1 MKKKVKITLKLARKI
16 EFSLIILWLLGAS
29 IAGIGLL
36 IYREV
41 TRTPAEYFM
50 RAHEQMKD
58 NNYRGAVRNFKKVI
72 DGKENEFTP
81 SAAWDLGNIYCLGKG
96 DVAMN
101 PKLAEEYLTKS
112 SELGFALAQYDLALM
127 YDIGDKIP
135 ENREKAVYWMQE
147 ATKSG
152 YPEALYS
159 MAVWMERGYLGKPD
173 MKKVLDLYE
182 RAADKGHTNAKKSL
196 VVLYAEGHGGFPKNL
211 ERKQFWLRNLNKG
224 K

>member
-1 MKKKVKITLKLARKI
+1 MKITLKLVRKI
-16 EFSLIILWLLGAS
+16 ELSLTIIWLLAMS
-29 IAGIGLL
+29 VMGIGLL

-41 TRTPAEYFM
+41 TRTPAEYFV
-50 RAHEQMKD
+50 RAHDQMKE
-58 NNYRGAVRNFKKVI
+58 NNYRGAVSNFKRVLDSDQKDLVA
-72 DGKENEFTP
+72 
-81 SAAWDLGNIYCLGKG
+81 SAAWDLGNIYRLGKG

-127 YDIGDKIP
+127 YDVGDKIP

-159 MAVWMERGYLGKPD
+159 MGVWTERGYLGKPD

-182 RAADKGHTNAKKSL
+182 RAATKGHTNAKKSL

-211 ERKQFWLRNLNKG
+211 ERKQFWLKNLNKG

>member
-1 MKKKVKITLKLARKI
+1 MKITLKLVRKI
-16 EFSLIILWLLGAS
+16 ELSLIIIWLLVMS
-29 IAGIGLL
+29 VMGIGLL

-41 TRTPAEYFM
+41 TRTPAEYFV
-50 RAHEQMKD
+50 RAHDQIKE
-58 NNYRGAVRNFKKVI
+58 NNYRGAVSNFKRVLDSDQKDLVA
-72 DGKENEFTP
+72 
-81 SAAWDLGNIYCLGKG
+81 SAAWDLGNIYRLGKG

-127 YDIGDKIP
+127 YDVGDKIP

-159 MAVWMERGYLGKPD
+159 MGVWIERGYLGKPD

-182 RAADKGHTNAKKSL
+182 RAAEKEHTNAKKSL

-211 ERKQFWLRNLNKG
+211 ERKQFWLKNLNKG

>member
-1 MKKKVKITLKLARKI
+1 MKITLKLVRKI
-16 EFSLIILWLLGAS
+16 ELSLIIIWLLVMS
-29 IAGIGLL
+29 VMGIGLL

-41 TRTPAEYFM
+41 TRTPAEYFV
-50 RAHEQMKD
+50 RAHDQIKE
-58 NNYRGAVRNFKKVI
+58 NNYRGAVSNFKRVLDSDQKDLVA
-72 DGKENEFTP
+72 
-81 SAAWDLGNIYCLGKG
+81 SAAWDLGNIYRLGKG

-127 YDIGDKIP
+127 YDVGDKIP

-159 MAVWMERGYLGKPD
+159 MGVWTERGYLGKPD

-182 RAADKGHTNAKKSL
+182 QAANKGHTNAKKSL

>member
-1 MKKKVKITLKLARKI
+1 MKITLKLVRKI
-16 EFSLIILWLLGAS
+16 ELSLIIIWLLVMS
-29 IAGIGLL
+29 VMGIGLL

-41 TRTPAEYFM
+41 TRTPAEYFV
-50 RAHEQMKD
+50 RAHDQIKE
-58 NNYRGAVRNFKKVI
+58 NNYRGAVSNFKRVLDSDQKDLVA
-72 DGKENEFTP
+72 
-81 SAAWDLGNIYCLGKG
+81 SAAWDLGNIYRLGKG

-127 YDIGDKIP
+127 YDVGDKIP

-159 MAVWMERGYLGKPD
+159 MGVWIERGYLGKPD

-182 RAADKGHTNAKKSL
+182 QAANKGHTNAKKSL

>member
-1 MKKKVKITLKLARKI
+1 MKITLKLIRKI
-16 EFSLIILWLLGAS
+16 ELSLIIIWLLGIS
-29 IAGIGLL
+29 VAGISFL

-41 TRTPAEYFM
+41 TRTPAEYFV
-50 RAHEQMKD
+50 RAHDQMKEK
-58 NNYRGAVRNFKKVI
+58 NYRGAVRNFKRVL
-72 DGKENEFTP
+72 DSEQKELVA
-81 SAAWDLGNIYCLGKG
+81 SAAWDLGNIYRLGKG

-127 YDIGDKIP
+127 YDVGDKIP

-159 MAVWMERGYLGKPD
+159 MGVWTERGYLGKPD

-182 RAADKGHTNAKKSL
+182 RAATKGHTNAKKSL
-196 VVLYAEGHGGFPKNL
+196 VVLYSEGHGGFPKNL
-211 ERKQFWLRNLNKG
+211 ERKQFWLKNLNKG

>member
-1 MKKKVKITLKLARKI
+1 MKITLKLIRKI
-16 EFSLIILWLLGAS
+16 ELSLIIIWLLGIS
-29 IAGIGLL
+29 VAGISFL

-41 TRTPAEYFM
+41 TRTPAEYFV
-50 RAHEQMKD
+50 RAHDQMKEK
-58 NNYRGAVRNFKKVI
+58 NYRGAVRSFKRVLDSDQKDLVA
-72 DGKENEFTP
+72 
-81 SAAWDLGNIYCLGKG
+81 SAAWDLGNIYRLGKG

-127 YDIGDKIP
+127 YDVGDKIP

-159 MAVWMERGYLGKPD
+159 MGVWMERGYLGKPD

-182 RAADKGHTNAKKSL
+182 QAANKGHINAKKSL
-196 VVLYAEGHGGFPKNL
+196 VILYAEGHGGFPKNL